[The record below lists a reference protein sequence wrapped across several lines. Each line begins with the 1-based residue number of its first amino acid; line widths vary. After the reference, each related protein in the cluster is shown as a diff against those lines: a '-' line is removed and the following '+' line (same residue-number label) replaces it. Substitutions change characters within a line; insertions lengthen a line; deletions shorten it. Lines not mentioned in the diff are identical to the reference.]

1 MSTRVTNSMVMRTA
15 LNGVY
20 RAREQLSDTQ
30 EQAASGLRVNRPSDD
45 PPSASHAT
53 RLRGEQRAI
62 EQYRHN
68 IVQVRARLVTIED
81 AVSSAED
88 SIVRAREIAIQGAN
102 GTLDANGRQILS
114 QEIETIFDEM
124 IAAGN
129 ARNSGGW
136 VFGGTANGAAP
147 FVSSGPFV
155 SGSPPPTVAFAGNST
170 EIEVAIDEGR
180 RATATLDGRRVFMG
194 DTDGD
199 GFPDSGREDAFAVL
213 AELWRALDTDDQAAV
228 AATLD
233 RLDRTQ
239 LQFSLELAHV
249 GAASQQIDGADDR
262 LDLEKISVTRSLSD
276 AEDADTE
283 DVFSRL
289 VAQETALQAALA
301 TTARAMQPSLLDF
314 LG

>member
-1 MSTRVTNSMVMRTA
+1 MSMRVTNSMVMRTA
-15 LNGVY
+15 LNGVF
-20 RAREQLSDTQ
+20 RAREQLSETQ

-53 RLRGEQRAI
+53 QLRGEGRAI
-62 EQYRHN
+62 DQYRRN

-102 GTLDANGRQILS
+102 GTLDANGRRILA

-124 IAAGN
+124 VAAGN

-136 VFGGTANGAAP
+136 VFGGTANGVP
-147 FVSSGPFV
+147 SFISSGPFV
-155 SGSPPPTVAFAGNST
+155 SGSPPPTVAFGGNST
-170 EIEVAIDEGR
+170 EIAVAIDEGR

-194 DTDGD
+194 DADGN
-199 GFPDSGREDAFAVL
+199 GLPDPGHEDAFAVL

-276 AEDADTE
+276 AEDADME

-289 VAQETALQAALA
+289 VAQETALQAALE
-301 TTARAMQPSLLDF
+301 TTARAVQPSLLDF